1 MSLTERTTM
10 RHPES
15 ETLLDYVGGELDL
28 PMRVLLETH
37 LELCPGCHEETA
49 RLAVPGGRLLAETA
63 ANASTAPPPAL
74 WNRLEAAIAAPEP
87 RDRFPAEIPLP
98 AAARQELAA
107 DVRPRWWR
115 WGLGGARMALLATD
129 PSSGGRLAVGRMPGG
144 MAFPRHTH
152 EGWEHAVV
160 LAGGYDDERGEF
172 LAGDWAAYEPGS
184 EHGPDTLDGD
194 DCWILFR
201 VDAPVRFHG
210 WRGRLQRLFG

>member
-1 MSLTERTTM
+1 M
-10 RHPES
+10 RHPEP
-15 ETLLDYVGGELDL
+15 ETLLDHVGGELDL
-28 PMRVLLETH
+28 PMRVLVESH
-37 LELCPGCHEETA
+37 LDHCPSCRDEAA
-49 RLAVPGGRLLAETA
+49 RLAEPGGRLLESVDPA
-63 ANASTAPPPAL
+63 AAAPPPAEL
-74 WNRLEAAIAAPEP
+74 WNRLETAISAPGP
-87 RDRFPAEIPLP
+87 RDRFPSEIPLP

-107 DVRPRWWR
+107 DLKPRWWR

-129 PSSGGRLAVGRMPGG
+129 AASGGHLAVGRMPGG
-144 MAFPRHTH
+144 MKFPRHTH
-152 EGWEHAVV
+152 QGWEHAVV
-160 LAGGYDDERGEF
+160 LSGGYDDERGEF